1 MWEIDTWTNNSHV
14 YLDGVFSEDEL
25 LTIIKLGESCEIKS
39 GVTFSGKDNYRKSNI
54 SWLHPN
60 NDTAFMYHKLEHA
73 IKAINSE
80 FFKFDLTLIESL
92 QYTEYDASYGGEY
105 KAHLDLG
112 KSEVASRK
120 MSFSIQLTDPSEYEG
135 GELAIYTGDLD
146 NPEICKKEKGTMVAF
161 PSTMLHAVKPV
172 TRGKRQAL
180 VGWVRGPRFR

>member
-1 MWEIDTWTNNSHV
+1 MWEIDTWVNSSHV
-14 YLDGVFSEDEL
+14 YLDGVFSDDEL
-25 LTIIKLGESCEIKS
+25 DAILKLGAACDKTA

-60 NDTAFMYHKLEHA
+60 ADTAFMYIRIENA

-80 FFKFDLTLIESL
+80 FFKFDLSLIESL
-92 QYTEYDASYGGEY
+92 QFTEYDSAYGGEY

-120 MSFSIQLTDPSEYEG
+120 LSFSIQLTDPAEYEG
-135 GELAIYTGDLD
+135 GELAIYMGDLD
-146 NPEICKKEKGTMVAF
+146 NPEICKKERGTMVAF

-172 TRGKRQAL
+172 TSGKRQAL
-180 VGWVRGPRFR
+180 VGWIRGPRFR